1 MNSDY
6 IIDTQDDERLRESS
20 SDALVEV
27 KLTTLPDSISELTL
41 EERLSQSAEQ
51 IRSIFGDIKITY
63 QIIKCDYPKCGKQY
77 SDLSN
82 LFQHQCNTCKRIIDL
97 CKSHQS
103 TPSEHCIFCMDD
115 SEYIKC

>member
-1 MNSDY
+1 MNNDCD
-6 IIDTQDDERLRESS
+6 IEIQEDERLRESS

-27 KLTTLPDSISELTL
+27 MIKTLPDSISELTL

-63 QIIKCDYPKCGKQY
+63 QIIKCGKQY

-82 LFQHQCNTCKRIIDL
+82 LFHRYTRRSRRI
-97 CKSHQS
+97 
-103 TPSEHCIFCMDD
+103 TAG
-115 SEYIKC
+115 YIC